1 MKLIVGLGNPGR
13 RYSRSRHN
21 VGFNCIDYIAR
32 KHDIPLDRRKSRSR
46 IGLGLIEGEKVL
58 LAKPR
63 TFMNLSG
70 EAIVALKKFYNTEL
84 KDIVII
90 YDDLDIPIG
99 KIRIR
104 EKGSAGGHN
113 GIKSIVAYLG
123 GQEFP
128 RIRVG
133 IAPLELEEPRKT
145 KTPKY
150 VLGDFMSEE
159 KSTIKE
165 VYPTVAA
172 AVECLITEG
181 ITAAMNKYN

>member
-1 MKLIVGLGNPGR
+1 MKLVVGLGNPGR
-13 RYSRSRHN
+13 RYAKSRHN

-32 KHDIPLDRRKSRSR
+32 KHDISLDRRKSRSR
-46 IGLGLIEGEKVL
+46 IGLGVVEDEKVL

-70 EAIVALKKFYNTEL
+70 EAVVALKNFYHIPL
-84 KDIVII
+84 KNIVVI
-90 YDDLDIPIG
+90 YDDLDIPLG

-104 EKGSAGGHN
+104 ERGSAGGHN
-113 GIKSIVAYLG
+113 GMKSISAHLG

-133 IAPLELEEPRKT
+133 IAPLDIEEPRST

-150 VLGDFMSEE
+150 VLGDFISEE
-159 KSTIKE
+159 KNTIKD
-165 VYPTVAA
+165 VYPLVASA
-172 AVECLITEG
+172 IECLITEG